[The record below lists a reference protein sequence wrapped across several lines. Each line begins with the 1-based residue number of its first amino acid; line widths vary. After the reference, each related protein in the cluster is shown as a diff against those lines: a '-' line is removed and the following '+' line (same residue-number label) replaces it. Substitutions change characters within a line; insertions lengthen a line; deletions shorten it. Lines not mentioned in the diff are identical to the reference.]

1 MGFVEAFSRF
11 VLDDP
16 EVAALNELQR
26 NPTSLKKGMR
36 PGPGP
41 DFHWPLNITAEQLA
55 FEYTSSIAS
64 YTDDTSPPPSAEQ
77 VEISLALSDRLN
89 GLKDLLAN
97 GRVTAKGT
105 LQTGEVVSIDVHQWN
120 RDEIFIDVLNGDLCW
135 ELQNKPVPIWS
146 GLSFLSTG
154 NMSPQNR
161 KAQKPE
167 KKSKIT
173 AHYSSV
179 REAILAEWPAGIP
192 ESLTGG
198 ARDQKIMARQKLNK
212 STIVSAKTI
221 ERYLSKHG
229 SLHRK
234 KTKR

>member
-1 MGFVEAFSRF
+1 MGFVEAFSRL

-167 KKSKIT
+167 KQSKIT

-221 ERYLSKHG
+221 ERYLSK
-229 SLHRK
+229 
-234 KTKR
+234 